1 MDFRFTA
8 EQDEWREEVRA
19 IIESLITPELEEE
32 MQNNSDL
39 GPGPAGKAF
48 MRALG
53 EKGLLGIPWEE
64 KHGGLGRPLMDQYI
78 FSEEIGRIGGLYT
91 NSTAVNMVGP
101 TITRVG
107 TDEQQDEWIPKMLS
121 GEVECALGYTEPGA
135 GTDLAGLVDRDREQ
149 LLAASAAAG

>member
-1 MDFRFTA
+1 MDTF
-8 EQDEWREEVRA
+8 QVVSRE
-19 IIESLITPELEEE
+19 P
-32 MQNNSDL
+32 Q
-39 GPGPAGKAF
+39 
-48 MRALG
+48 ALQWARG
-53 EKGLLGIPWEE
+53 VKGLLGIPWEE

-121 GEVECALGYTEPGA
+121 GEVVVAVVFLWSYF
-135 GTDLAGLVDRDREQ
+135 L
-149 LLAASAAAG
+149 S